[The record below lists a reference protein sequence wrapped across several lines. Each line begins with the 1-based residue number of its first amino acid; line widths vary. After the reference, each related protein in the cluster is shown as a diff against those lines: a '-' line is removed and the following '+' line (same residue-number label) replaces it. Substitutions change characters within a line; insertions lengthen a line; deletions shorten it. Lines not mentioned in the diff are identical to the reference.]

1 MIDIHSHIL
10 NEVDDGSVSLENSIE
25 ILKKAEE
32 AGFTD
37 IILTPHFIEGYYE
50 NIKSEISPKIKDLK
64 QAVYN
69 ENIEVTLHHGN
80 EVFLSE
86 NSPKLI
92 YDCKAAT
99 LANTRYVLFEVP
111 FTTKMM
117 NLEEILN
124 QLIEMGCIPILSHPE
139 RFSFIQ
145 EDPSSLIKLLKMG
158 VLAQSNYGSFIG
170 MYGKEAKKT
179 AEILLENRLIQFL
192 GSDVHRHGHIYENID
207 KIIKKLE
214 SITDDSKYI
223 NDLTTNNP
231 KCVLED
237 MDIYVE
243 FPESLKEKKNVFFF
257 F

>member
-10 NEVDDGSVSLENSIE
+10 YDVDDGSVSLENSIE
-25 ILKKAEE
+25 ILKKAED

-50 NIKSEISPKIKDLK
+50 NIKSEIGPKIKDLK
-64 QAVYN
+64 QASYG
-69 ENIEVTLHHGN
+69 ENIEITLHHGN
-80 EVFLSE
+80 EIFLTE
-86 NSPKLI
+86 NSPKLV
-92 YDCKAAT
+92 YNCKAAT
-99 LANTRYVLFEVP
+99 LANSRYVLFEVP
-111 FTTKMM
+111 FTTRMM
-117 NLEEILN
+117 NLEEILSEF
-124 QLIEMGCIPILSHPE
+124 IEMGCIPVLAHPE

-145 EDPSSLIKLLKMG
+145 EDPASLIKLLKMG

-192 GSDVHRHGHIYENID
+192 GSDTHRHGHIYENID
-207 KIIKKLE
+207 RIIKRLE
-214 SITDDSKYI
+214 SITGDSKYI

-231 KCVLED
+231 KSIIED

-243 FPESLKEKKNVFFF
+243 YPESLKEKKNVFFF

>member
-50 NIKSEISPKIKDLK
+50 NIKSEISPKIKNLK
-64 QAVYN
+64 QAAYN
-69 ENIEVTLHHGN
+69 ENIEVALYHGN
-80 EVFLSE
+80 EIFLSE
-86 NSPKLI
+86 NSPKLV

-124 QLIEMGCIPILSHPE
+124 QLIEMGCIPILAHPE

-158 VLAQSNYGSFIG
+158 VLAQSNYGSFVG

-192 GSDVHRHGHIYENID
+192 GSDTHRQGHIYQNID

-223 NDLTTNNP
+223 YDLTTNNP

-243 FPESLKEKKNVFFF
+243 FPETLKEKKNVFFF